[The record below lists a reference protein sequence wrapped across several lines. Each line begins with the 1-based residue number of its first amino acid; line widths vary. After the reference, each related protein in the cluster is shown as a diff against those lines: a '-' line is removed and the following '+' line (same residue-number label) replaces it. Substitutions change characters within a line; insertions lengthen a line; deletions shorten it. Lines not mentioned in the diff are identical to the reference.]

1 MLFTTKACHIS
12 GMSSFV
18 KALEGLQSMELT
30 QKGLTYQGIKFR
42 MIGPQYALKTK
53 YSQVY
58 QSMAAKRKPQSR
70 MVMVQLTKK

>member
-30 QKGLTYQGIKFR
+30 RKGPTYQGTKFR
-42 MIGPQYALKTK
+42 MIGP
-53 YSQVY
+53 
-58 QSMAAKRKPQSR
+58 
-70 MVMVQLTKK
+70 